1 MIKNMIYDA
10 MPLVLIKHCVETQA
24 QKLVSYVF
32 FYAVHRF
39 PFGFM
44 YS

>member
-1 MIKNMIYDA
+1 MVKNMIYDA
-10 MPLVLIKHCVETQA
+10 MPLVLIKHCVEMQA
-24 QKLVSYVF
+24 QKLVSCF